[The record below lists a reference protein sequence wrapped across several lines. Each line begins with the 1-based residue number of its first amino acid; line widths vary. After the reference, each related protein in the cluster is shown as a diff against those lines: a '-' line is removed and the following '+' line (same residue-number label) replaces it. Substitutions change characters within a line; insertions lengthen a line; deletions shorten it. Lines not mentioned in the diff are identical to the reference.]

1 VLNLLQRLLYKV
13 DALEMEVS
21 TKFDALKT
29 EVSTK
34 VDALTTE
41 VSTKVDAL
49 TTQTTEV
56 TTKVDAI
63 GAKVD
68 RMEQRGSASS
78 PTPIPRTDWYKK
90 LTDDKNVFQLE
101 PKPYLDDQSSIQQ
114 SKQLNSLQGELTK
127 LARDTEAKVSAYFKT
142 SFCSTLNKGKTKFNL
157 MVNNSSLVGNKKPD
171 LLFVPPSDFE
181 SPSAFRCLA
190 VGDIKKGKSS
200 KFSDEDKG
208 QVLEYGTSLMNVDTT
223 RTWTVCFLVNTDTIQ
238 FFRIERIAAYEVCA
252 SE

>member
-13 DALEMEVS
+13 DALE
-21 TKFDALKT
+21 T
-29 EVSTK
+29 EVST
-34 VDALTTE
+34 
-41 VSTKVDAL
+41 
-49 TTQTTEV
+49 V

-101 PKPYLDDQSSIQQ
+101 PKPYLDQSSKPQ

-127 LARDTEAKVSAYFKT
+127 LAKDTEAKVSAYFKT